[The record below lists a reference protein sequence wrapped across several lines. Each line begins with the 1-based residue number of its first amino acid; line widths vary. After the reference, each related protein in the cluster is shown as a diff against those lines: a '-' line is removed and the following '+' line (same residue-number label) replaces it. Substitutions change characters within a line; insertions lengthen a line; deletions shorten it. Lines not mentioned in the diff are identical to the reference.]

1 MDAPKPA
8 GPDTAPRQTDLE
20 QFIYR
25 VSHDLRSPISTIL
38 GFSELLAADCGP
50 KLDAQGQRYLEAVKF
65 AAQRLN
71 IMIEGLLSL
80 SRIGRAMDAAHPCE
94 MGPVIATARAQ
105 AAAHTGRKDVV
116 WKMPAEMPRVFGVE
130 SELRVLF
137 GHLLANAIQYNPIP
151 QPLVELICRDEPG
164 RLVFAVRDNG
174 PGIDSRSHQEIF
186 NVFARLV
193 PQGHDKSVGMGLAL
207 AKRIAE
213 SHGGQIW
220 VESAKGQGA
229 TFFVAF
235 PRK

>member
-1 MDAPKPA
+1 MDAPKPTGA
-8 GPDTAPRQTDLE
+8 GAPPRQTELDH
-20 QFIYR
+20 FIYR

-71 IMIEGLLSL
+71 IMIEGLLTL
-80 SRIGRAMDAAHPCE
+80 SRVGRAPDAPHPCD
-94 MGPVIATARAQ
+94 MAAVIGTARSQ
-105 AAAHTGRKDVV
+105 AAVRTGSKDAV
-116 WKMPAEMPRVFGVE
+116 WKIPAALPQVFGVE

-137 GHLLANAIQYNPIP
+137 GHLFTNAIQYNPNP
-151 QPLVELICRDEPG
+151 QPLVELTCRDEPG
-164 RLVFAVRDNG
+164 RFVFAVRDNG
-174 PGIDSRSHQEIF
+174 SGIESRSHQEIF
-186 NVFARLV
+186 NVFVRLV
-193 PQGHDKSVGMGLAL
+193 PQSLNQSVGIGLAL
-207 AKRIAE
+207 AKRIVE

-229 TFFVAF
+229 TFSVAL